1 MLGPSGDQPPSS
13 EPSGDA
19 AAAFA
24 CFWQERR
31 RAASLAAG
39 ESMWQHRPGWVF
51 LKGHCV
57 RSLWD
62 GWGQVV
68 GEGVQPL
75 VRFLDGHECRMSA
88 DTLTYVPDD
97 VFEDHIANRT
107 EIEQSLTSYVYGH
120 EALHPSGRRGGSHR
134 PAVSRLNRSASSPLR
149 WGGWA
154 SLPRCLLSL
163 VSPSRKGRK
172 TNGRRHLAAQKS
184 VMRIDW
190 RDGADRE
197 YDIDYLISGKQC

>member
-97 VFEDHIANRT
+97 VFEGHIANRT
-107 EIEQSLTSYVYGH
+107 EIEQALTSYVYGH
-120 EALHPSGRRGGSHR
+120 EALHPSGCLWVRDEDGLWTTVERKHENRDCHPVIDSCFVDDIGDAHVPALLTGG
-134 PAVSRLNRSASSPLR
+134 
-149 WGGWA
+149 
-154 SLPRCLLSL
+154 
-163 VSPSRKGRK
+163 
-172 TNGRRHLAAQKS
+172 AQ
-184 VMRIDW
+184 V
-190 RDGADRE
+190 G
-197 YDIDYLISGKQC
+197 